1 MSEITTT
8 TEGTTEA
15 TVTAIA
21 ETSARGIVRATWKQ
35 HGNPTSGFTFYGTAT
50 KLPAETGAE
59 VAKVVTDAKGIT
71 LKGGNGRALKGGAFG
86 NATKFWALVPEDA
99 PRAETAAPAE
109 VDPAKAQAAADRQA
123 AADARKTER
132 EAAKLARQAERDAK
146 AAAREAAKAAQPT
159 RASGSA
165 KASVTLTPELLDW
178 YRTYAK
184 GAGMTA
190 SAALSAALAG
200 FATEQGF
207 TVTAAEETP
216 AAE

>member
-1 MSEITTT
+1 MTEITT
-8 TEGTTEA
+8 TEGTDA

-35 HGNPTSGFTFYGTAT
+35 HGNPTSGFTFYGTAA
-50 KLPAETGAE
+50 KLPAETGVE
-59 VAKVVTDAKGIT
+59 VAKVVTDKQGIT
-71 LKGGNGRALKGGAFG
+71 LKGANGRALKGGAFG
-86 NATKFWALVPEDA
+86 SATKFWALVPEDA
-99 PRAETAAPAE
+99 PRAETAPAE
-109 VDPAKAQAAADRQA
+109 VDPAKAQADADRKA
-123 AADARKTER
+123 AAAARTAER
-132 EAAKLARQAERDAK
+132 EAAKAARQAERDAK
-146 AAAREAAKAAQPT
+146 AAAREAAKAALPT

-184 GAGMTA
+184 GAGMTT